1 MSRSL
6 NLKTSRQKLLELPES
21 VNDEPIIVTD
31 GEQPIMVALSYEHN
45 RSLLETIEIL
55 TDEDFSTQLKESIQQ
70 DKAGETINWEVVK
83 KQLRV

>member
-6 NLKTSRQKLLELPES
+6 NLKTSRQQLLELPES

-31 GEQPIMVALSYEHN
+31 GEQPIMVALSYEHYS
-45 RSLLETIEIL
+45 SLLETIEIL

-83 KQLRV
+83 KQLGI